1 MMNVDFTSEAK
12 EDLLE
17 AVDYYENKE
26 PGLGKRLRDEIAST
40 LSTAASAPYLWRER
54 PSGYRRINCP
64 IFPYYIAYVIR
75 DTTFIVVA
83 VAANMRKP
91 GYWHDRLP

>member
-40 LSTAASAPYLWRER
+40 LSL
-54 PSGYRRINCP
+54 
-64 IFPYYIAYVIR
+64 
-75 DTTFIVVA
+75 
-83 VAANMRKP
+83 
-91 GYWHDRLP
+91 